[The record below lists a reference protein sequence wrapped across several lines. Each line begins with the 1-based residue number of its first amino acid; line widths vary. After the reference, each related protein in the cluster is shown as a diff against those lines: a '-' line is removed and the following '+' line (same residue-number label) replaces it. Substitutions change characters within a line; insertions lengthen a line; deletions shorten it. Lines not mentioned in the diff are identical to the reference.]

1 MRTAKD
7 SGMGKED
14 AEWTAEGGGE
24 WAEKDRQ
31 NRPIKNESE

>member
-14 AEWTAEGGGE
+14 AEWTAEGGGSGL
-24 WAEKDRQ
+24 KRTGRID
-31 NRPIKNESE
+31 P